1 MTARHLRETSDRDF
15 LTTKLTPSELRA
27 EAQKIIRTGK
37 MPSLADVV
45 EAIRAVKQNPKHHPP
60 VIYDA
65 LVRTEGKK
73 Q

>member
-1 MTARHLRETSDRDF
+1 M
-15 LTTKLTPSELRA
+15 TKLTPSDLRA
-27 EAQKIIRTGK
+27 DAQRLIRTGK

-45 EAIRAVKQNPKHHPP
+45 EAIRAVKQNPKHDVPF
-60 VIYDA
+60 IQDA